1 MADALAALPQLVVE
15 GYRATTFD
23 YDPPADADPSTRVGK
38 EKWIEVFRASIPE
51 FSRRAASDPRVADA
65 AALARRFAAS
75 FDADLDRVASGDH
88 ASLFEG
94 APTVLKL
101 CGLRDRAL
109 RDLGFEDCFLDVKTA
124 ENARALATL
133 PAVLR
138 EMDAI
143 RDPGARI
150 EALVRGVFAGN
161 VFDLGAAASAA
172 RHADGDGGFEA
183 TRAGLKRRPW
193 CVDHLDA
200 FRDAW
205 LASATDTSSLKKKTD
220 DVSSETSRVVSFPSP
235 WKKCVLFVDNA
246 GADVVL
252 GMLPLCRELLRG
264 GAEVVLAANERP
276 SINDVTARELR
287 ALLPRVAE
295 AERLV
300 GFSGGSGAFGAVERN
315 ENEFTKN
322 ENEFTKLGVFQRAL
336 DANTLVVVSSGSD
349 LPVIDLSRVSAELVD
364 AARGADLVVLEGMGR
379 GIETNLFA
387 RFACDALNLGMV
399 KHPEVAQCLRGT
411 LYDCVCRFARPEE

>member
-38 EKWIEVFRASIPE
+38 EKWIAVFRASIPE

-65 AALARRFAAS
+65 SALARRFAAS

-124 ENARALATL
+124 ENAKALATL
-133 PAVLR
+133 PSVLR
-138 EMDAI
+138 EIDAI

-183 TRAGLKRRPW
+183 TRAGLLRRPW

-205 LASATDTSSLKKKTD
+205 LASATTETTK
-220 DVSSETSRVVSFPSP
+220 DVVSDVVSFPSP

-295 AERLV
+295 AERARHV
-300 GFSGGSGAFGAVERN
+300 FN
-315 ENEFTKN
+315 ENENVFN
-322 ENEFTKLGVFQRAL
+322 ENVFQRAL
-336 DANTLVVVSSGSD
+336 DTNTLVVVSSGSD

>member
-38 EKWIEVFRASIPE
+38 EKWIAVFRASIPE

-65 AALARRFAAS
+65 SALARRFAAS

-124 ENARALATL
+124 ENAKALATL
-133 PAVLR
+133 PSVLR
-138 EMDAI
+138 EIDAI

-183 TRAGLKRRPW
+183 TRTGLRRRPW

-205 LASATDTSSLKKKTD
+205 LECATAETTR
-220 DVSSETSRVVSFPSP
+220 DVVSDVVSFPSP

-295 AERLV
+295 AERARHV
-300 GFSGGSGAFGAVERN
+300 FN
-315 ENEFTKN
+315 ENENVHN
-322 ENEFTKLGVFQRAL
+322 ENVFQRAL
-336 DANTLVVVSSGSD
+336 DTNTLVVVSSGSD

>member
-38 EKWIEVFRASIPE
+38 EKWIAVFRASIPE

-65 AALARRFAAS
+65 SALARRFAAS

-124 ENARALATL
+124 ENAKALATL
-133 PAVLR
+133 PSVLR
-138 EMDAI
+138 EIDAI

-183 TRAGLKRRPW
+183 TRAGLRRRPW

-205 LASATDTSSLKKKTD
+205 LASATTETTK
-220 DVSSETSRVVSFPSP
+220 DVVSDVVSFPSP

-295 AERLV
+295 
-300 GFSGGSGAFGAVERN
+300 GGARASR
-315 ENEFTKN
+315 
-322 ENEFTKLGVFQRAL
+322 FQRKRKRFQRKR
-336 DANTLVVVSSGSD
+336 VSTRVGHKHTRGGLERVRSAGDRS
-349 LPVIDLSRVSAELVD
+349 SRVSAELVD
-364 AARGADLVVLEGMGR
+364 ARAARIWSCWRAWGAESKPTCSRASRATRSTWGWSSTR
-379 GIETNLFA
+379 
-387 RFACDALNLGMV
+387 RWRSACGERSTTACAGSPDP
-399 KHPEVAQCLRGT
+399 KSDSEE
-411 LYDCVCRFARPEE
+411 CRRA

>member
-38 EKWIEVFRASIPE
+38 EKWIAVFRASIPE

-65 AALARRFAAS
+65 SALARRFAAS

-124 ENARALATL
+124 ENAKALATL
-133 PAVLR
+133 PSVLR
-138 EMDAI
+138 EIDAI

-183 TRAGLKRRPW
+183 TRAGLRRRPW

-205 LASATDTSSLKKKTD
+205 LECATAETTR
-220 DVSSETSRVVSFPSP
+220 DVVSDVVSFPSP

-295 AERLV
+295 AERARHV
-300 GFSGGSGAFGAVERN
+300 FN
-315 ENEFTKN
+315 ENENVHN
-322 ENEFTKLGVFQRAL
+322 ENVFQRAL
-336 DANTLVVVSSGSD
+336 DTNTLVVVSSGSD

>member
-1 MADALAALPQLVVE
+1 MADAFAALPQLVLE

-38 EKWIEVFRASIPE
+38 ERWIEVFRASIPE

-65 AALARRFAAS
+65 AALAARFAAS
-75 FDADLDRVASGDH
+75 FGADLDRVASGDH

-109 RDLGFEDCFLDVKTA
+109 RELGFDDCFLDVKTE
-124 ENARALATL
+124 ENEKALTTL
-133 PAVLR
+133 PGVLR
-138 EMDAI
+138 ELDAI
-143 RDPGARI
+143 GDPGARI

-172 RHADGDGGFEA
+172 LHADGDGGFDA
-183 TRAGLKRRPW
+183 TRAGLRRRPW
-193 CVDHLDA
+193 CVDDADA

-205 LASATDTSSLKKKTD
+205 TSVPVVRDSE
-220 DVSSETSRVVSFPSP
+220 DVRTIPSP

-252 GMLPLCRELLRG
+252 GMLPLTRELLRG
-264 GAEVVLAANERP
+264 GAEVVLAANETP
-276 SINDVTARELR
+276 SINDVTARELT
-287 ALLPRVAE
+287 ALLPRVAD
-295 AERLV
+295 
-300 GFSGGSGAFGAVERN
+300 VEVNGTESR
-315 ENEFTKN
+315 
-322 ENEFTKLGVFQRAL
+322 VFLEAL
-336 DANTLVVVSSGSD
+336 DSNTLTVVSSGSD
-349 LPVIDLSRVSAELVD
+349 LPVIDLTHVSSELVD
-364 AARGADLVVLEGMGR
+364 AARGADLIVLEGMGR
-379 GIETNLFA
+379 AVETNLRA
-387 RFACDALNLGMV
+387 RFTCDALNLGMV

-411 LYDCVCRFARPEE
+411 LYDCVCRFRRPEE

>member
-109 RDLGFEDCFLDVKTA
+109 RDLGFEDCFLNVKTA
-124 ENARALATL
+124 ENARALTTL

-205 LASATDTSSLKKKTD
+205 LASATDITSKKTGD
-220 DVSSETSRVVSFPSP
+220 DVSSETSRVSSFPSP

-295 AERLV
+295 AERL
-300 GFSGGSGAFGAVERN
+300 GFSGG
-315 ENEFTKN
+315 FTKN
-322 ENEFTKLGVFQRAL
+322 ENENASLGVFQRAL

>member
-1 MADALAALPQLVVE
+1 MADSFAALPQLVVE

-38 EKWIEVFRASIPE
+38 ERWIEVFRASIPE

-65 AALARRFAAS
+65 AALSRRFAAS

-101 CGLRDRAL
+101 CGLRDRTL
-109 RDLGFEDCFLDVKTA
+109 RELGFDDCFLDVKTE
-124 ENARALATL
+124 ENEKALATL
-133 PAVLR
+133 PGVLR
-138 EMDAI
+138 ELDAI
-143 RDPGARI
+143 GDPGARI
-150 EALVRGVFAGN
+150 EALIRGVFAGN
-161 VFDLGAAASAA
+161 IFDLGAAASAA
-172 RHADGDGGFEA
+172 LHANGDGGFDA
-183 TRAGLKRRPW
+183 ARAGLKRRPW
-193 CVDHLDA
+193 CVDHADA

-205 LASATDTSSLKKKTD
+205 LGEEAR
-220 DVSSETSRVVSFPSP
+220 VSESRTRVGSFASP
-235 WKKCVLFVDNA
+235 WKKCVMFVDNA

-276 SINDVTARELR
+276 SINDVTAREAR
-287 ALLPRVAE
+287 ALLPRVAK
-295 AERLV
+295 AERDAL
-300 GFSGGSGAFGAVERN
+300 GAGKAVIARSLS
-315 ENEFTKN
+315 EN
-322 ENEFTKLGVFQRAL
+322 R
-336 DANTLVVVSSGSD
+336 LVVVSSGSD
-349 LPVIDLSRVSAELVD
+349 LPVIDLTHVSSELRD

-379 GIETNLFA
+379 AVETNLFA

-399 KHPEVAQCLRGT
+399 KHPEVAQCLRGE
-411 LYDCVCRFARPEE
+411 LYDCVCRFRRPEGPEGKRT

>member
-38 EKWIEVFRASIPE
+38 EKWIAVFRASIPE

-65 AALARRFAAS
+65 SALARRFAAS

-124 ENARALATL
+124 ENAKALATL
-133 PAVLR
+133 PSVLR
-138 EMDAI
+138 EIDAI

-183 TRAGLKRRPW
+183 TRAGLRRRPW

-205 LASATDTSSLKKKTD
+205 LECATAETTR
-220 DVSSETSRVVSFPSP
+220 DVVSDVVSFPSP

-295 AERLV
+295 AERARHV
-300 GFSGGSGAFGAVERN
+300 FN
-315 ENEFTKN
+315 ENENVFN
-322 ENEFTKLGVFQRAL
+322 ENVFQRAL
-336 DANTLVVVSSGSD
+336 DTNTLVVVSSGSD

>member
-1 MADALAALPQLVVE
+1 MADAFAALPQLMVE

-38 EKWIEVFRASIPE
+38 ERWIEVFRASIPE

-65 AALARRFAAS
+65 AALSRRFAAS

-101 CGLRDRAL
+101 CGLRDRTL
-109 RDLGFEDCFLDVKTA
+109 RELGFDDCFLDVKTE
-124 ENARALATL
+124 ENEKALATL
-133 PAVLR
+133 PGVLR
-138 EMDAI
+138 ELDAI
-143 RDPGARI
+143 GDPGARI

-183 TRAGLKRRPW
+183 TRAGLRRRPW

-205 LASATDTSSLKKKTD
+205 LECATAETTR
-220 DVSSETSRVVSFPSP
+220 DVVSDVVSFPSP

-276 SINDVTARELR
+276 SINDVTARELS

-295 AERLV
+295 AERF
-300 GFSGGSGAFGAVERN
+300 GFSGGSAAFGAVE
-315 ENEFTKN
+315 
-322 ENEFTKLGVFQRAL
+322 
-336 DANTLVVVSSGSD
+336 
-349 LPVIDLSRVSAELVD
+349 
-364 AARGADLVVLEGMGR
+364 
-379 GIETNLFA
+379 
-387 RFACDALNLGMV
+387 
-399 KHPEVAQCLRGT
+399 
-411 LYDCVCRFARPEE
+411 

>member
-38 EKWIEVFRASIPE
+38 EKWIAVFRASIPE

-65 AALARRFAAS
+65 SALARRFAAS

-124 ENARALATL
+124 ENAKALATL
-133 PAVLR
+133 PSVLR
-138 EMDAI
+138 EIDAI

-183 TRAGLKRRPW
+183 TRAGLRRRPW

-205 LASATDTSSLKKKTD
+205 LECATAETTK
-220 DVSSETSRVVSFPSP
+220 DVVSDVVSFPSP

-276 SINDVTARELR
+276 SINDVTARELID
-287 ALLPRVAE
+287 LLPRVAA
-295 AERLV
+295 AEVDGTQSR
-300 GFSGGSGAFGAVERN
+300 
-315 ENEFTKN
+315 
-322 ENEFTKLGVFQRAL
+322 VFLEAL
-336 DANTLVVVSSGSD
+336 DSKKLKVVSSGSD
-349 LPVIDLSRVSAELVD
+349 LPVIDLTRVSWELVD
-364 AARGADLVVLEGMGR
+364 AARGADLIVLEGMGR
-379 GIETNLFA
+379 AVETNLRA
-387 RFACDALNLGMV
+387 RFTCDALNLGMV

-411 LYDCVCRFARPEE
+411 LYDCVCRFRRPEE

>member
-1 MADALAALPQLVVE
+1 
-15 GYRATTFD
+15 
-23 YDPPADADPSTRVGK
+23 
-38 EKWIEVFRASIPE
+38 
-51 FSRRAASDPRVADA
+51 VADA
-65 AALARRFAAS
+65 SALARRFAAS

-124 ENARALATL
+124 ENAKALATL
-133 PAVLR
+133 PSVLR
-138 EMDAI
+138 EIDAI

-183 TRAGLKRRPW
+183 TRAGLRRRPW

-205 LASATDTSSLKKKTD
+205 LECATAETTR
-220 DVSSETSRVVSFPSP
+220 DVVSDVVSFPSP

-295 AERLV
+295 AERARHV
-300 GFSGGSGAFGAVERN
+300 FN
-315 ENEFTKN
+315 ENENVHN
-322 ENEFTKLGVFQRAL
+322 ENVFQRAL
-336 DANTLVVVSSGSD
+336 DTNTLVVVSSGSD

-411 LYDCVCRFARPEE
+411 LYDCVCRFRRPEE

>member
-1 MADALAALPQLVVE
+1 MADAFAALPQLMVE

-38 EKWIEVFRASIPE
+38 ERWIEVFRASIPE

-65 AALARRFAAS
+65 AALSRRFAAS

-109 RDLGFEDCFLDVKTA
+109 RELGFDDCFLDVKTE
-124 ENARALATL
+124 ENEKALATL
-133 PAVLR
+133 PGVLR
-138 EMDAI
+138 ELDAI
-143 RDPGARI
+143 GDPGARI

-172 RHADGDGGFEA
+172 LHADGNGGFDA

-205 LASATDTSSLKKKTD
+205 LGEEAKVSESRTARKASFA
-220 DVSSETSRVVSFPSP
+220 SP

-252 GMLPLCRELLRG
+252 GMLPLCRARR
-264 GAEVVLAANERP
+264 RP
-276 SINDVTARELR
+276 SWSRRARF
-287 ALLPRVAE
+287 PR
-295 AERLV
+295 
-300 GFSGGSGAFGAVERN
+300 
-315 ENEFTKN
+315 
-322 ENEFTKLGVFQRAL
+322 
-336 DANTLVVVSSGSD
+336 
-349 LPVIDLSRVSAELVD
+349 
-364 AARGADLVVLEGMGR
+364 AARSR
-379 GIETNLFA
+379 
-387 RFACDALNLGMV
+387 
-399 KHPEVAQCLRGT
+399 
-411 LYDCVCRFARPEE
+411 ARPRPRPRRRRSRPSPRAPLSLALWTREGE

>member
-1 MADALAALPQLVVE
+1 MADAFAALPQLMVE

-38 EKWIEVFRASIPE
+38 ERWIEVFRASIPE

-65 AALARRFAAS
+65 AALSRRFAAS

-124 ENARALATL
+124 ENAKALATL
-133 PAVLR
+133 PSVLR
-138 EMDAI
+138 EIDAI

-183 TRAGLKRRPW
+183 TRAGLRRRPW

-205 LASATDTSSLKKKTD
+205 LECATAETTK
-220 DVSSETSRVVSFPSP
+220 DVVSDVVSFPSP

-295 AERLV
+295 AERARHV
-300 GFSGGSGAFGAVERN
+300 FN
-315 ENEFTKN
+315 ENENVHN
-322 ENEFTKLGVFQRAL
+322 ENVFQRAL
-336 DANTLVVVSSGSD
+336 DTNTLVVVSSGSD

>member
-1 MADALAALPQLVVE
+1 MYKRQVVE

-38 EKWIEVFRASIPE
+38 EKWIAVFRASIPE

-65 AALARRFAAS
+65 SALARRFAAS

-124 ENARALATL
+124 ENAKALATL
-133 PAVLR
+133 PSVLR
-138 EMDAI
+138 EIDAI

-183 TRAGLKRRPW
+183 TRAGLRRRPW

-205 LASATDTSSLKKKTD
+205 LECATAETTR
-220 DVSSETSRVVSFPSP
+220 DVVSDVVSFPSP

-295 AERLV
+295 AERARHV
-300 GFSGGSGAFGAVERN
+300 FN
-315 ENEFTKN
+315 ENENVHN
-322 ENEFTKLGVFQRAL
+322 ENVFQRAL
-336 DANTLVVVSSGSD
+336 DTNTLVVVSSGSD

>member
-1 MADALAALPQLVVE
+1 MADAFAALPQLVLE

-38 EKWIEVFRASIPE
+38 ERWIEVFRASIPE

-65 AALARRFAAS
+65 AALAARFAAS
-75 FDADLDRVASGDH
+75 FGADLDRVASGDH

-109 RDLGFEDCFLDVKTA
+109 RELGFEDCFLDVKTE
-124 ENARALATL
+124 ENEKALTTL
-133 PAVLR
+133 PGVLR
-138 EMDAI
+138 ELDAI
-143 RDPGARI
+143 GDPGARI

-172 RHADGDGGFEA
+172 LHADGDGGFDA
-183 TRAGLKRRPW
+183 TRAGLRRRPW
-193 CVDHLDA
+193 CVDDADA

-205 LASATDTSSLKKKTD
+205 TSVPVVRDSE
-220 DVSSETSRVVSFPSP
+220 DVRTIPSP

-252 GMLPLCRELLRG
+252 GMLPLTRELLRG
-264 GAEVVLAANERP
+264 GAEVVLAANETP
-276 SINDVTARELR
+276 SINDVTARELT
-287 ALLPRVAE
+287 ALLPRVAD
-295 AERLV
+295 
-300 GFSGGSGAFGAVERN
+300 VEVNGTESR
-315 ENEFTKN
+315 
-322 ENEFTKLGVFQRAL
+322 VFLEAL
-336 DANTLVVVSSGSD
+336 DSNTLTVVSSGSD
-349 LPVIDLSRVSAELVD
+349 LPVIDLTHVSSELVD
-364 AARGADLVVLEGMGR
+364 AARGADLIVLEGMGR
-379 GIETNLFA
+379 AVETNLRA
-387 RFACDALNLGMV
+387 RFTCDALNLGMV

-411 LYDCVCRFARPEE
+411 LYDCVCRFRRPEE

>member
-38 EKWIEVFRASIPE
+38 EKWIAVFRASIPE

-65 AALARRFAAS
+65 SALARRFAAS

-124 ENARALATL
+124 ENAKALATL
-133 PAVLR
+133 PSVLR
-138 EMDAI
+138 EIDAI

-172 RHADGDGGFEA
+172 RHEDGDGGFEA
-183 TRAGLKRRPW
+183 TRAGLRRRPW

-205 LASATDTSSLKKKTD
+205 LASATTETTK
-220 DVSSETSRVVSFPSP
+220 DVVSDVVSFPSP

-295 AERLV
+295 AERARHV
-300 GFSGGSGAFGAVERN
+300 FN
-315 ENEFTKN
+315 ENENVHN
-322 ENEFTKLGVFQRAL
+322 ENVFQRAL
-336 DANTLVVVSSGSD
+336 DTNTLVVVSSGSD

>member
-38 EKWIEVFRASIPE
+38 ERWIEVFRASIPE

-65 AALARRFAAS
+65 AALSRRFAAS

-109 RDLGFEDCFLDVKTA
+109 RDLGFEDCFLDVKTS

-138 EMDAI
+138 EIDAI

-205 LASATDTSSLKKKTD
+205 LASAT
-220 DVSSETSRVVSFPSP
+220 ETTKDARVVSFPSP

-295 AERLV
+295 AERR
-300 GFSGGSGAFGAVERN
+300 GFSGEFDGEFGAVERN
-315 ENEFTKN
+315 DNVFEN
-322 ENEFTKLGVFQRAL
+322 VFQRAL

>member
-124 ENARALATL
+124 ENARALTTL

-205 LASATDTSSLKKKTD
+205 LASATDITSKKKTD

-295 AERLV
+295 AERL
-300 GFSGGSGAFGAVERN
+300 GFSGG
-315 ENEFTKN
+315 FTKN
-322 ENEFTKLGVFQRAL
+322 ENENASLGVFQRAL

>member
-1 MADALAALPQLVVE
+1 MADAFAALPQLVLE

-38 EKWIEVFRASIPE
+38 ERWIEVFRASIPE

-65 AALARRFAAS
+65 AALAARFAAS
-75 FDADLDRVASGDH
+75 FGADLDRVASGDH

-109 RDLGFEDCFLDVKTA
+109 RELGFDDCFLDVKTE
-124 ENARALATL
+124 ENEKALTTL
-133 PAVLR
+133 PGVLR
-138 EMDAI
+138 ELDAI
-143 RDPGARI
+143 GDPGARI

-172 RHADGDGGFEA
+172 LHADGDGGFDA
-183 TRAGLKRRPW
+183 TRAGLRRRPW
-193 CVDHLDA
+193 CVDDADA

-205 LASATDTSSLKKKTD
+205 TSVPVVRDSE
-220 DVSSETSRVVSFPSP
+220 DVRTIPSP

-252 GMLPLCRELLRG
+252 GMLPLTRELLRG
-264 GAEVVLAANERP
+264 GAEVVLAANETP
-276 SINDVTARELR
+276 SINDVTARELT
-287 ALLPRVAE
+287 ALLPRVAD
-295 AERLV
+295 
-300 GFSGGSGAFGAVERN
+300 VEVNGTESR
-315 ENEFTKN
+315 
-322 ENEFTKLGVFQRAL
+322 VFLEAL
-336 DANTLVVVSSGSD
+336 DSNKLTVVSSGSD
-349 LPVIDLSRVSAELVD
+349 LPVIDLTHVSSELVD
-364 AARGADLVVLEGMGR
+364 AARGADLIVLEGMGR
-379 GIETNLFA
+379 AVETNLRA
-387 RFACDALNLGMV
+387 RFTCDALNLGMV

-411 LYDCVCRFARPEE
+411 LYDCVCRFRRPEE

>member
-38 EKWIEVFRASIPE
+38 EKWIAVFRASIPV
-51 FSRRAASDPRVADA
+51 FSGRAASDPRVADA
-65 AALARRFAAS
+65 SALARRFAAS

-124 ENARALATL
+124 ENAKALATL
-133 PAVLR
+133 PSVLR
-138 EMDAI
+138 EIDAI

-183 TRAGLKRRPW
+183 TRAGLRRRPW

-205 LASATDTSSLKKKTD
+205 LECATAETTR
-220 DVSSETSRVVSFPSP
+220 DVVSDVVSFPSP

-295 AERLV
+295 AERARHV
-300 GFSGGSGAFGAVERN
+300 FN
-315 ENEFTKN
+315 ENENVHN
-322 ENEFTKLGVFQRAL
+322 ENVFQRAL
-336 DANTLVVVSSGSD
+336 DTNTLVVVSSGSD

>member
-38 EKWIEVFRASIPE
+38 EKWIAVFRASIPE

-65 AALARRFAAS
+65 SALARRFAAS

-124 ENARALATL
+124 ENAKALATL
-133 PAVLR
+133 PSVLR
-138 EMDAI
+138 EIDAI

-183 TRAGLKRRPW
+183 TRAGLRRRPW

-205 LASATDTSSLKKKTD
+205 LASATTETTRDTKD
-220 DVSSETSRVVSFPSP
+220 VVSFPSP

-295 AERLV
+295 AERARHV
-300 GFSGGSGAFGAVERN
+300 FN
-315 ENEFTKN
+315 ENENVFN
-322 ENEFTKLGVFQRAL
+322 ENVFQRAL
-336 DANTLVVVSSGSD
+336 DTNTLVVVSSGSD